1 MKQRAMK
8 DGGETDSSEST
19 FAGESCVVIA
29 PVIGAVKK
37 LAPHRIF
44 EKTPVRFS
52 LGDERF

>member
-19 FAGESCVVIA
+19 LAGESCVVIA

-44 EKTPVRFS
+44 EKTRVRFS